1 MTLAEFKQKGGVLE
15 GRGERYDGF
24 EGEPKH
30 IGGTLQYVLSEPG
43 VFTIS

>member
-1 MTLAEFKQKGGVLE
+1 MTMDEFKKKGGVLG

-30 IGGTLQYVLSEPG
+30 IGGTLQYATLHYHVG
-43 VFTIS
+43 TC